1 MYSPVVS
8 IHVYNVHV
16 HVHEDYRLLFE
27 CTFSPVQL
35 CRTIS
40 RHHQEKEVMDQRAQ
54 KDELTKLR
62 KIASNMAKEV
72 KHFWDSIQKVNNLL
86 HVHVKK
92 LVYNLI
98 YYMELIWFHNTC
110 ICTCT
115 VLYLPVSNVL
125 FVYGSPMLQL
135 KCNRYMYIIIP
146 VHVLYLYKCS
156 PRMHNN

>member
-1 MYSPVVS
+1 MYSPLVS
-8 IHVYNVHV
+8 IHVYNV

-98 YYMELIWFHNTC
+98 YYMELIC
-110 ICTCT
+110 
-115 VLYLPVSNVL
+115 VVE
-125 FVYGSPMLQL
+125 
-135 KCNRYMYIIIP
+135 
-146 VHVLYLYKCS
+146 
-156 PRMHNN
+156 